1 MGLNIKKLAGIPA
14 AKFDAHGDTAEG
26 RVEAAEMVDDA
37 NNLGKQVPVITLVD
51 EDGDKRKLWVRTGLI
66 DAINTALDEAGAA
79 ELEVGAW
86 LKVTYT
92 GDKTLQR
99 TGRTMKLYAASYLP
113 EPGQGAFA

>member
-14 AKFDAHGDTAEG
+14 AKFDAIGDSAEG
-26 RVEAAEMVDDA
+26 TVEAAEMFDDA
-37 NNLGKQVPVITLVD
+37 NKPDSQVPVITVVD